1 VEQAT
6 NKGNNWFADFI
17 DGSTTYAECT
27 AVMPADFD
35 AGTVTAQFYWTS
47 TNAGTLVARWQL
59 EGGSFS
65 DGDALDAAFGTAQ
78 AVDDAM
84 ASTANQVRISAAT
97 SAMTIAGSPAA
108 GDLAQFRIGRLGGH
122 ANDTLTVDARLL
134 GVLINYTRA

>member
-1 VEQAT
+1 
-6 NKGNNWFADFI
+6 
-17 DGSTTYAECT
+17 
-27 AVMPADFD
+27 
-35 AGTVTAQFYWTS
+35 
-47 TNAGTLVARWQL
+47 
-59 EGGSFS
+59 
-65 DGDALDAAFGTAQ
+65 
-78 AVDDAM
+78 M